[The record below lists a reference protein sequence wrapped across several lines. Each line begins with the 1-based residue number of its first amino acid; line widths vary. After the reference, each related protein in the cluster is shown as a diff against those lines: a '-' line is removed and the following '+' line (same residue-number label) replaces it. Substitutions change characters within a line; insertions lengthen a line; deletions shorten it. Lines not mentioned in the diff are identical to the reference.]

1 MWAAARRWVVNRLA
15 PASSTMLSG
24 PLMKMKKDSKKH
36 LYLVLDDLNRGCSVH
51 KLDIQEDDGGGGL
64 GRQLLEDPVTRL
76 HFPTLGNDP
85 HVGVLGSHVVGI
97 GSGSPT
103 AWPPDPRDGVTVAFD
118 LKTAALT
125 VLRDLPTGRRRHYDV
140 HLMLAVGNRRMY
152 MIESGTGEYKHGSEP
167 CAGAMHCLEHIAG
180 DGDGGGGDDD
190 QGRWDWWDFPCL
202 EQELSSLMRWRWNEV
217 HDRTPFHAD
226 GIMAHALHPGGRA
239 FFVSLHDWWTDGRD
253 DDRRGTFSYDTGSKE
268 RRGRWARH
276 GGWELPFAGQAH
288 YDAHL
293 AAWLGLHLHLYSGH
307 GFHMDG
313 YLCTCDVPPLQ
324 DGSGASTPAPAW
336 KLSNEQLFHVDP
348 ERHIDAKI
356 VPIDGGFC
364 LVEILTREGVHRDDC
379 LGDGDKC
386 VLRLTTFRA
395 KYAPDGELTIAARR
409 PAGHYYISRYID
421 MFQMQAFWM

>member
-24 PLMKMKKDSKKH
+24 PPATSSSASRGRSGLMKMKEKDSKKH

-125 VLRDLPTGRRRHYDV
+125 VLRDLPTGRRRYYDV

-152 MIESGTGEYKHGSEP
+152 MIESGTGEYKHGREP

-202 EQELSSLMRWRWNEV
+202 EPSLSSLMRWRWNDV
-217 HDRTPFHAD
+217 HDGTPFHAD

-239 FFVSLHDWWTDGRD
+239 FFVSLHDWWTHGG

-268 RRGRWARH
+268 RRGRWARQWRL
-276 GGWELPFAGQAH
+276 GAAVRGPGALRRPPGR
-288 YDAHL
+288 L
-293 AAWLGLHLHLYSGH
+293 ARTPS
-307 GFHMDG
+307 
-313 YLCTCDVPPLQ
+313 PPLQ
-324 DGSGASTPAPAW
+324 RARIPHGR
-336 KLSNEQLFHVDP
+336 NEQLFHVDR

-379 LGDGDKC
+379 LGEGDKC

-409 PAGHYYISRYID
+409 PAGHYHISRYID
-421 MFQMQAFWM
+421 MFKMQAFWM